1 MGRNQVNNTNDHW
14 QSSVARSVEE
24 VKAIRPIWQEM
35 QHNQPHPIPNSDI
48 DRYLSILESQKE
60 QMQPYI
66 ILFRQKGKPVAIVV
80 ARLENHQLKCKIG
93 YKVVLNPSL
102 RCLTVVYG
110 GVLGNLNENTCA
122 MVIKHLQSVLRIGEA
137 DMVFFNQLKT
147 DAPMY
152 RTARKI
158 PTLCCRSHFPVLNAH
173 WKAFLPNSFEEFLH
187 SRSKNTRHNIRRYS
201 KRLVCKYSER
211 LSIKCFTAANQ
222 IDQLFKDTVEVAE
235 KTYQHGLAMAF
246 VDDIKTRR
254 LINFFVDHKWLIA
267 YLLYI
272 DGKPCAFWHGIRYG
286 KTFFTLVTGYDPA
299 YYNDR
304 LGLFLLVKM
313 CEALCLK
320 ENVDAIDFGFG
331 DAQYKESFCDV
342 SWMEASVYI
351 FAPRLY
357 PVTVNLLHSA
367 AAGLFLGLNRLTD
380 KAGFTRWL
388 KRHWRNSLQVAKD
401 NKHKTEADK
410 S

>member
-1 MGRNQVNNTNDHW
+1 MQQELENLKSDGLEFTVLRDL
-14 QSSVARSVEE
+14 EG
-24 VKAIRPIWQEM
+24 VKAIRPIWEEM
-35 QHNQPHPIPNSDI
+35 QHNEPHPNPNSDI
-48 DRYLSILESQKE
+48 DRYLSILKSQKE

-80 ARLENHQLKCKIG
+80 ARLEKHQLKCKIG

-137 DMVFFNQLKT
+137 DMVFFNQLRT

-152 RTARKI
+152 RASRTI
-158 PTLCCRSHFPVLNAH
+158 PTLWCRSHFPVLDAH
-173 WKAFLPNSFEEFLH
+173 WKAFLPNSYEEFLH

-211 LSIKCFTAANQ
+211 LSINCFTEANQ

-235 KTYQHGLAMAF
+235 KTYQHGLATAF

-254 LINFFVDHKWLIA
+254 LINFFVDRKWLIA

-299 YYNDR
+299 YYSDR

-313 CEALCLK
+313 CEALCLE

-342 SWMEASVYI
+342 SWMETSSYI
-351 FAPRLY
+351 FALRPY
-357 PVTVNLLHSA
+357 PVIINMLHSA
-367 AAGLFLGLNRLTD
+367 AAGLSLGLNRLLD
-380 KAGFTRWL
+380 KAGFTRWV
-388 KRHWRNSLQVAKD
+388 KRRWRNHLQGK
-401 NKHKTEADK
+401 KKQ
-410 S
+410 